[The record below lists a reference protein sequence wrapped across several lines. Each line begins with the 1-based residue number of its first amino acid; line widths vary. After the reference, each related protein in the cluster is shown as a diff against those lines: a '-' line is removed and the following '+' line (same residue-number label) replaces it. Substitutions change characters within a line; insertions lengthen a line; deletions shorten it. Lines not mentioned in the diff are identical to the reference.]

1 MGGRTPAGIRA
12 RRQIAGNEVRL
23 ELIEGR
29 PDPIENGVS
38 VSEAG
43 QGEAQ
48 EQGDGDRE
56 QGRRNSAQIGENGPS
71 LRWGW

>member
-23 ELIEGR
+23 ELIEGG
-29 PDPIENGVS
+29 PDPIENG

-48 EQGDGDRE
+48 VQGDGLMETGRE
-56 QGRRNSAQIGENGPS
+56 GEGILRR
-71 LRWGW
+71 